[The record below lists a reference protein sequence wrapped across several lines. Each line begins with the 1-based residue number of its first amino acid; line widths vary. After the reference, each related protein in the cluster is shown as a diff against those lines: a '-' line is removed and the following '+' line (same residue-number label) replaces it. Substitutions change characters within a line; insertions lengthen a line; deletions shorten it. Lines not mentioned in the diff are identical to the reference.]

1 MLEKY
6 RLRGITAPELEAC
19 EALVLGEDTSS
30 SEGEAGQPSRKRQK
44 NGTGAEAMQ
53 REHVERTEE
62 ENEGE
67 GEEMEMEGEE
77 EAVED
82 PDEDLMA
89 DMFMDFGGLPDME
102 DEEQSISSASS
113 PGTSNEGASE
123 ESEGSVPGV
132 PFGAVEELVMEEE
145 EEEEG
150 LGEEE
155 EEGLGEDEEE
165 GEEGEG
171 EGEEGMGLGVLFLHL
186 EEGDLERKSPQEI
199 QKIEEKVSDLSLS
212 LVKPMHSL
220 MSLIFCCSC
229 CRSSWPSTAC
239 QILPSLT

>member
-1 MLEKY
+1 M
-6 RLRGITAPELEAC
+6 
-19 EALVLGEDTSS
+19 VLGEDTSS

-145 EEEEG
+145 EEEQNWSDAMKAEYGSELEDLRWGRKCARSLSKRWPRLQKHGGFEFEG
-150 LGEEE
+150 LRRGRKCA
-155 EEGLGEDEEE
+155 
-165 GEEGEG
+165 
-171 EGEEGMGLGVLFLHL
+171 GVRL
-186 EEGDLERKSPQEI
+186 
-199 QKIEEKVSDLSLS
+199 
-212 LVKPMHSL
+212 
-220 MSLIFCCSC
+220 
-229 CRSSWPSTAC
+229 
-239 QILPSLT
+239 